1 MTGEKDVRILDSDG
15 DLAGLVTVTELRD
28 LDGDVVDRVILA
40 LEDEF
45 NGDGDDF
52 SVDYEL

>member
-1 MTGEKDVRILDSDG
+1 MSAEKDVRVLDADG
-15 DLAGLVTVTELRD
+15 DLAGLVTATELRD

-45 NGDGDDF
+45 DGDGDDF